1 MTASTST
8 PYDILGATQTDNDYR
23 LRLAYYKRIHQYK
36 QDRLQTPEN
45 RKITPVYFSLV
56 CRAYET
62 LSDRDKRKKYDE
74 DGEWIKHIPLENYTL
89 QQLAA
94 EPELASE
101 LKTRL
106 QYATLREIN
115 AQDPQTG
122 QTALYCAAR
131 VCNVEAVDYLTEHG
145 AEPDLAQRTGSTAL
159 HVAAFYAHPE
169 VVRCLLESGADYGK
183 KNAGNNTAED
193 ESRADI
199 KKIFIDLKNSP
210 FIQAAANQLDW
221 FKDNINNITQHI
233 DEQYYVQRQTLLHCA
248 CKKGYIDLVRW
259 LVDER
264 KANLDIVD
272 INGNSPLHLACYGGH
287 ISVVQ
292 YLLNKGANP
301 LLLNKWCVTAEE
313 EGSMYGTTITDL
325 FESMRK
331 RDMFDMAAKGI
342 DWWFEYYFGDQS
354 PDTINDKGVNL
365 LYVACRNGQ
374 ISVAKWLL
382 EKGANVNIKLLTE
395 SESTPLHGA
404 AYHGHALIVDLLLS
418 YGADINIKNK
428 YGSTAMGDA
437 RTDAMKQFLGK
448 YRASLDENKFFSV
461 HLYGDGAQSGNEPL
475 AKLQLHCDATYND
488 LVQAMPD
495 SIRDKYTKFS
505 IARRPLNF
513 EEDGITVLSAVYCA
527 RHVNTKFFQLPLCI
541 TAHERVRYGKAG
553 HVLREKLPNY
563 TIRNLDG
570 KFRAKC
576 QSSSMEIRG
585 SLNENQI
592 FTFGNLSFTFSNN
605 CTNKNVLVDVD
616 YIISPDLDVFNL
628 PECICV
634 FRTKY
639 HDKSDKLND
648 MPILSFVGEPNARL
662 YNWVQPSSYWYSY
675 RTRQTRLVTIGE
687 THAFVRHVDII
698 PSLLSLSPDMFI
710 QAVMGQ
716 PFEDRSEPISCRCL
730 KIREHNKNEFPH
742 IAYHGTNIKV
752 IESILIDGLVMPS
765 TVVSSGLRICPP
777 SNHI

>member
-106 QYATLREIN
+106 KNATLREIN

-169 VVRCLLESGADYGK
+169 IVRCLLENGADYRK

-193 ESRADI
+193 ESSTDM
-199 KKIFIDLKNSP
+199 KQIFIDLKNSP

-287 ISVVQ
+287 KSVVE
-292 YLLNKGANP
+292 YLLSQGANP
-301 LLLNKWCVTAEE
+301 LLINKWCVTAEQ

-342 DWWFEYYFGDQS
+342 DWWFEYY
-354 PDTINDKGVNL
+354 
-365 LYVACRNGQ
+365 
-374 ISVAKWLL
+374 
-382 EKGANVNIKLLTE
+382 
-395 SESTPLHGA
+395 
-404 AYHGHALIVDLLLS
+404 
-418 YGADINIKNK
+418 
-428 YGSTAMGDA
+428 
-437 RTDAMKQFLGK
+437 
-448 YRASLDENKFFSV
+448 
-461 HLYGDGAQSGNEPL
+461 
-475 AKLQLHCDATYND
+475 
-488 LVQAMPD
+488 
-495 SIRDKYTKFS
+495 
-505 IARRPLNF
+505 
-513 EEDGITVLSAVYCA
+513 
-527 RHVNTKFFQLPLCI
+527 
-541 TAHERVRYGKAG
+541 
-553 HVLREKLPNY
+553 
-563 TIRNLDG
+563 
-570 KFRAKC
+570 
-576 QSSSMEIRG
+576 
-585 SLNENQI
+585 
-592 FTFGNLSFTFSNN
+592 
-605 CTNKNVLVDVD
+605 
-616 YIISPDLDVFNL
+616 
-628 PECICV
+628 
-634 FRTKY
+634 
-639 HDKSDKLND
+639 
-648 MPILSFVGEPNARL
+648 
-662 YNWVQPSSYWYSY
+662 
-675 RTRQTRLVTIGE
+675 
-687 THAFVRHVDII
+687 
-698 PSLLSLSPDMFI
+698 
-710 QAVMGQ
+710 
-716 PFEDRSEPISCRCL
+716 
-730 KIREHNKNEFPH
+730 
-742 IAYHGTNIKV
+742 
-752 IESILIDGLVMPS
+752 
-765 TVVSSGLRICPP
+765 
-777 SNHI
+777 